1 MSAGE
6 RLDLAVADV
15 VRNGNCSGCG
25 VCTLL
30 DSGLE
35 MRLDE
40 HGFNRPTR
48 IAPSTAAADAA
59 SRFDSACPGR
69 AVRAQNPPQSVRHPT
84 MGPVITAWRAWAT
97 DSEVRFTGSS
107 GGVITALVAWLTESG
122 ETAFAIGAG
131 AARADPR
138 RTVSVRIT
146 SREEALAAAGSRYAP
161 ASNCSAPGSTDAAGA
176 FVGKPCEVSAL
187 RALAAPTDELPLLI
201 SFFCAGTPSQH
212 ATTALAER
220 LGVAE
225 TEPVEAL
232 WYRGHGWPGRFTVV
246 PQNGESVQASYEDS
260 WGRHLGPAVQWRCK
274 ICPDGVGESADITA
288 ADLWSADASGYPVF
302 EEAAGTS
309 ALIARTTR
317 GYDTIIRAIEA
328 GVIEAHAIDVD
339 ELAAVQ
345 PLQRERRQTLLGRL
359 VGTRAAGG
367 KVPRYLGFGLVALAL
382 PRLRQVLRVARGTYR
397 RRRAWGGSR

>member
-1 MSAGE
+1 MTAGE
-6 RLDLAVADV
+6 RLDRAVADV

-25 VCTLL
+25 MCTLL

-35 MRLDE
+35 MQLDE
-40 HGFNRPTR
+40 HGFNRPVRT
-48 IAPSTAAADAA
+48 AASTAGPNAA
-59 SRFDSACPGR
+59 SRFDVACPGR
-69 AVRAQNPPQSVRHPT
+69 LVRAQAPPGSVRHPT
-84 MGPVITAWRAWAT
+84 MGPVIAAWRAWAT
-97 DSEVRFTGSS
+97 DADVRYTGSS

-122 ETAFAIGAG
+122 ESAFAIGA
-131 AARADPR
+131 AAAPADPR

-161 ASNCSAPGSTDAAGA
+161 ASNCSAAGSTDASGA

-187 RALAAPTDELPLLI
+187 RALTSPRETAPLLI

-212 ATTALAER
+212 ATTALTER
-220 LGVAE
+220 LGVGR

-246 PQNGESVQASYEDS
+246 PQRGKSVDASYEES

-288 ADLWSADASGYPVF
+288 ADLWNADSRGYPVF
-302 EEAAGTS
+302 TEAAGTS

-317 GYDTIIRAIEA
+317 GYDTIIRAITA
-328 GVIEAHAIDVD
+328 GVIEARPIDVA

-345 PLQRERRQTLLGRL
+345 PLQRDRRQTLLGRL
-359 VGTRAAGG
+359 AGTRAAGG
-367 KVPRYLGFGLVALAL
+367 KVPRYAGFGLTRLALA
-382 PRLRQVLRVARGTYR
+382 RFREVLRVARGAYR
-397 RRRAWGGSR
+397 RRRAWGGPT